1 MNEQIEIEEIMT
13 TTLKVA
19 LLGAGTVGTEVARIL
34 ATDVDKIRATSGAE
48 LRLSAVAVRDTGAD
62 RGEYISPELITGD
75 AEAAVDGADL
85 VIELMGG
92 MDPARALISRALSRG
107 VPVVTGNKA
116 LLAAHGDELFALARQ
131 NGTLLSY
138 EAAVAGAIPIVR
150 PLAESLAGDTVT
162 KVMGIVNGSTNY
174 ILDKMD
180 REGAD
185 LDAVMQEASDLGFLE
200 ADPSADVEGYD
211 AAAKAALL
219 ASLSFGST
227 FTIDQVHTEGITGVT
242 AADVAAAREAGQ
254 VIKLLA
260 IVESTGTGVQMR
272 VHPALI
278 SREHPLAAVHGA
290 FNAVFVQARDAGE
303 LMFYGQGAGGAPTAS
318 AVMGDVV
325 MAARAVLGG
334 AAVGSGE
341 EGEPLPAL
349 PVSESVTRYALGLDV
364 TDAPGVLARIA
375 TVFSEH
381 GVSIESMRQSG
392 HPGLDG
398 DSQATL
404 RIITHEGKQAALDAT
419 VAAVNH
425 LDVVQAVTSVMR
437 VEGN

>member
-1 MNEQIEIEEIMT
+1 
-13 TTLKVA
+13 V
-19 LLGAGTVGTEVARIL
+19 V
-34 ATDVDKIRATSGAE
+34 
-48 LRLSAVAVRDTGAD
+48 VRDTQAD
-62 RGEYISPELITGD
+62 RGPHVPRELITAE
-75 AEAAVDGADL
+75 AEAAVDRADL

-92 MDPARALISRALSRG
+92 LEPAKALIERALNRG

-116 LLAAHGDELFALARQ
+116 LLATHGAELFAAAAAG
-131 NGTLLSY
+131 NTVLSY
-138 EAAVAGAIPIVR
+138 EAAVAGAIPILR

-185 LDAVMQEASDLGFLE
+185 LDDVMAEASELGYLE
-200 ADPSADVEGYD
+200 ADPSADVEGHD

-219 ASLSFGST
+219 ASLAFGGTYS
-227 FTIDQVHTEGITGVT
+227 IDQVHTEGITSVS
-242 AADVAAAREAGQ
+242 AADVSAARESGQ

-260 IVESTGTGVQMR
+260 IVDRSDAGVLMR

-278 SREHPLAAVHGA
+278 SRDHPLAAVHGA
-290 FNAVFVQARDAGE
+290 FNAVFVQAENAGE

-325 MAARAVLGG
+325 MAARAVVSAPAPQPQAADVA
-334 AAVGSGE
+334 AAV
-341 EGEPLPAL
+341 L
-349 PVSESVTRYALGLDV
+349 PVSEALTRYALGLDV
-364 TDAPGVLARIA
+364 VDAPGVLAKIS
-375 TVFSEH
+375 TVFADH
-381 GVSIESMRQSG
+381 GVSIESMRQYG
-392 HPGLDG
+392 HPSLDG
-398 DSQATL
+398 GSQARL

-425 LDVVQAVTSVMR
+425 LDVVEGITSVMR